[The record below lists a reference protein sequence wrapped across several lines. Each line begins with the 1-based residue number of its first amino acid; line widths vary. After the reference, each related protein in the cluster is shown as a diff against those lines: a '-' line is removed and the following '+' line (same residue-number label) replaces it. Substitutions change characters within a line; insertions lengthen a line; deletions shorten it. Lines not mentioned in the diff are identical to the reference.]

1 MPQSEHFPHQIDLL
15 YAGGISI
22 LIEIGVT
29 GNFDGIRQRELS
41 VSAVLLR
48 DPALHILVAVLNATI
63 ATEAFVHD
71 PGPASRQRNRDLVGR
86 TRRIGTDG
94 AVHQRIGLILVDEV
108 PLARSNRRNKN
119 IGVVGW
125 D

>member
-1 MPQSEHFPHQIDLL
+1 M
-15 YAGGISI
+15 
-22 LIEIGVT
+22 
-29 GNFDGIRQRELS
+29 
-41 VSAVLLR
+41 SAFLLR
-48 DPALHILVAVLNATI
+48 DPAPHIFVAVLNATI

-71 PGPASRQRNRDLVGR
+71 SSPASRQGNRDLVGR
-86 TRRIGTDG
+86 TRSVGTDS